1 MYQNAQS
8 NEDEM
13 TPYRMAVSLGL
24 DLIQFWAT
32 EWVGL
37 NGEGKWV
44 EMEKFYWVRQ
54 QLFHSGP
61 FVSSEQAFAFIR
73 HYYYCHPEERS
84 SEQGTGASTKQRIQ
98 G

>member
-8 NEDEM
+8 TEDEM
-13 TPYRMAVSLGL
+13 TPYQMAVSLGL

-44 EMEKFYWVRQ
+44 EMAKFYWTRRS
-54 QLFHSGP
+54 LFHSGP
-61 FVSSEQAFAFIR
+61 FVSSEQAFEFIR
-73 HYYYCHPEERS
+73 NYYCRHPEERA
-84 SEQGTGASTKQRIQ
+84 SEPGTGASKQ
-98 G
+98 